1 VIDAAYLPLLPELN
15 GITYASYDEVLT
27 HRGDGDADPTSFRL
41 VQYTSGSTSDPR
53 GVVLDQS
60 QILANIRSIIERLQP
75 APGDSACSWLPLSHD
90 MGLIGMLLSAIV
102 GANTHTNGGDYALMT
117 PEGFLR
123 NPGRWLQVCSEYQS
137 TITAAPN
144 FGFEMA
150 LRRQINGPL
159 DLSALRVCI
168 TGAEPVNAASLQ
180 RFADTFVPMGFAN
193 KAHCPAYGLA
203 EATLAVAMSDPDDLW
218 SGLPVDPDELLEGK
232 VKIDPEGMSVVGAG
246 YALENMEVKI
256 DALSEEIGE
265 IVIRG
270 ASVLRAYSD
279 GSLATDG
286 DGWFRTSDLG
296 FFRDEELYV
305 VGRRDDV
312 LFAAGRKVFAVDV
325 ERHVGELPGVR
336 VGRVVALTTPAD
348 GITVLVEA
356 DEVAADPS
364 GSFSQ
369 LAEAVRQRVTS
380 RTGVA
385 PRAVGVV
392 KRGHLPMTA
401 SGKNRRRETQASL
414 GHERLEILRGSI
426 GFDQ

>member
-1 VIDAAYLPLLPELN
+1 
-15 GITYASYDEVLT
+15 
-27 HRGDGDADPTSFRL
+27 
-41 VQYTSGSTSDPR
+41 
-53 GVVLDQS
+53 
-60 QILANIRSIIERLQP
+60 
-75 APGDSACSWLPLSHD
+75 
-90 MGLIGMLLSAIV
+90 
-102 GANTHTNGGDYALMT
+102 
-117 PEGFLR
+117 
-123 NPGRWLQVCSEYQS
+123 
-137 TITAAPN
+137 
-144 FGFEMA
+144 
-150 LRRQINGPL
+150 
-159 DLSALRVCI
+159 
-168 TGAEPVNAASLQ
+168 
-180 RFADTFVPMGFAN
+180 
-193 KAHCPAYGLA
+193 
-203 EATLAVAMSDPDDLW
+203 
-218 SGLPVDPDELLEGK
+218 VDPDELLEGK